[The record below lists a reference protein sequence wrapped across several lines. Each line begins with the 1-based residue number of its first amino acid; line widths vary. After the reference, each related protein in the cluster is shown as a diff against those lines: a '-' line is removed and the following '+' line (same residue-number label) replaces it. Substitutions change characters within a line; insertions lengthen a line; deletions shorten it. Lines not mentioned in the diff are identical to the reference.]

1 MKALN
6 EKLEDIRDSVIGV
19 HILAKKSIEHCLE
32 GMAGD
37 VEAEERVGRIEKT
50 VDVMNT
56 DIDCKCISTVAL
68 FHPLARDLRFVL
80 SMVRVSGN
88 YERITDLSAKI
99 AKYNVKDGEMIENFT
114 SMRENILKMFDILGG
129 ALEGGKIKDMKNKL
143 MELDN
148 RIDNDFIDIVEKLK
162 SNNPLSDEM
171 VDIILT
177 SKYLERIG
185 DILTKTGSRYIFIE
199 EGRRV
204 WIK

>member
-6 EKLEDIRDSVIGV
+6 EKLEDIRDSVVGV
-19 HILAKKSIEHCLE
+19 HILARKSIEYCLE
-32 GMAGD
+32 GLMGD
-37 VEAEERVGRIEKT
+37 NEAEEKVKRIEKT

-80 SMVRVSGN
+80 TMVRVSGN
-88 YERITDLSAKI
+88 YERVTDLSAKI
-99 AKYNVKDGEMIENFT
+99 ARYSVRDGEMINRFFE
-114 SMRENILKMFDILGG
+114 MRENILKMFDILGN
-129 ALEGGKIKDMKNKL
+129 ALEGGEIDGLKSKL

-148 RIDNDFIDIVEKLK
+148 KIDNDFVDVIESLK
-162 SNNPLSDEM
+162 TKNPLSDEM
-171 VDIILT
+171 VDTILT

-185 DILTKTGSRYIFIE
+185 DILTKTGSRYIFVE